1 MIVSVDIDVL
11 SSQIKKLSELVDTYH
26 TDMEA
31 AADVSKYSGIREIN
45 QFDVPLN
52 NAVSL
57 LIEDYNKVSAA
68 MLELV
73 EHLRATQADFEATD
87 AEEAERFEQL
97 TGDLASIESSM
108 TGEVKLVP
116 AKGIARGVGGGGGG
130 PYYSIM

>member
-11 SSQIKKLSELVDTYH
+11 SSQINKLSELVDTYRA
-26 TDMEA
+26 DMET
-31 AADVSKYSGIREIN
+31 AADVSKYSGIPEIYKFN
-45 QFDVPLN
+45 DPLN

-73 EHLRATQADFEATD
+73 EHLRATLADFEATD

-97 TGDLASIESSM
+97 TGDLDSIESTMS
-108 TGEVKLVP
+108 GEVKLV
-116 AKGIARGVGGGGGG
+116 AATGTGGGGAGG
-130 PYYSIM
+130 SNYTIM

>member
-57 LIEDYNKVSAA
+57 LIEDYNKVAAA

-73 EHLRATQADFEATD
+73 EHLQMTLADFEATD
-87 AEEAERFEQL
+87 AEEAEKFEQL

-108 TGEVKLVP
+108 TGEEIGRAHV
-116 AKGIARGVGGGGGG
+116 
-130 PYYSIM
+130 